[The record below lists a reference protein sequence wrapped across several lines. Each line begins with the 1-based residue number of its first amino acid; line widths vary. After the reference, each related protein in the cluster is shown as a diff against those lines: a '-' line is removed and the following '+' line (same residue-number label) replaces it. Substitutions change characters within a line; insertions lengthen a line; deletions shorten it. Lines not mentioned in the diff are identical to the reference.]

1 MNELVKQFLDFIYR
15 TNSGSEKT
23 VEAYG
28 RDLEQLLKFMKKKQ
42 INDFEFLQRSQFMEF
57 IGELRILDHNKYAS
71 DATINR
77 KLSTYR
83 SFFRY
88 LNQYIGIQNNP
99 MEGIKLAGSK
109 RKIPEFLFLHEI
121 KQFLN
126 SYDCSNLNELRDKT
140 MFTLMYASG
149 LRVSE
154 VVNLTWA
161 QIDLNSLIVHVVGK
175 GDKERI
181 VPFYHSLKPL
191 LEEYKLRYWMMY
203 AKDGQEAVFLSNR
216 GTKMT
221 TRGVQYVMQKH
232 ADQIGFAM
240 KVHPHMFRH
249 SFATHLMD
257 NGADIRIVQELL
269 GHASIS
275 TTQIYTHV
283 SLKKVQEAYDHSHP
297 LANEEIDFSD

>member
-1 MNELVKQFLDFIYR
+1 MNELIDKFLDFIYR

-28 RDLEQLLKFMKKKQ
+28 HDLDQLLEFMKRKQ
-42 INDFEFLQRSQFMEF
+42 IKDFESVQRNQFMEF
-57 IGELRILDHNKYAS
+57 IGELRILDPNKYAS

-99 MEGIKLAGSK
+99 MEGIKLTGNK

-126 SYDCSNLNELRDKT
+126 SYDCSKLNELRDKT

-161 QIDLNSLIVHVVGK
+161 QIDLNSLIVHVIGK

-191 LEEYKLRYWMMY
+191 LEEYKLRYWMIY

-216 GTKMT
+216 GTRMT

-283 SLKKVQEAYDHSHP
+283 SLKKVQEAYDRSHP
-297 LANEEIDFSD
+297 LANEEIDFNN

>member
-28 RDLEQLLKFMKKKQ
+28 RDLEQLLEFMKKKQ
-42 INDFEFLQRSQFMEF
+42 INDFESLQRSQFMEF